1 MKFYKFPIIAAVALS
16 ASMVACDDD
25 DLGPGN
31 PVMQVV
37 SSPSDVHFGDSLE
50 FTINASDASV
60 PLSTIHATLY
70 FGDEPVEETV
80 IRTKESGKDYTGKI
94 YIPYFANVP
103 DGKARLHLS
112 LQNISFTMVEEDREI
127 SITHA
132 QYPYLTLV
140 TKGEN
145 GEETYRM
152 ERTDGDTYAVKA
164 KFPQKL
170 PAKII
175 APATGTYGNE
185 ITFGYASGAVTIN
198 GTNDIPF
205 SNSKAGKYEVTFN
218 TRTFEGAPF
227 VVMKLGNDEFITDD
241 NNADLAVLDINLT
254 QGQPMVFS
262 GIPSFEQWWIDPD
275 FIKVAADGSM
285 TWAPISGSYRIIADQ
300 ANKYFRI
307 YSITGSN
314 PTVLSDDGSGALWV
328 IGNSVGKPKVSTNEV
343 GWTTENAL
351 CMAPVAD
358 KVYQITFIGGKTVK
372 TDGIDFK
379 FFGQMG
385 WGVELKGTVNY
396 VEVPSALVGV
406 GQGKDVNGHDDGNL
420 YLLDGVTLQ
429 QDMRYV
435 FTVDLTGG
443 LNAAKFSVKED
454 GIDDT
459 PVIEVPVL
467 VNDTKIADSGTAM
480 DLTQGMDISVSGTEI
495 EYADPDYFTGEDG
508 EYTFNAVNGKYLV
521 IISKGI
527 LSAKALN
534 SDGTSGTYEGDSKA
548 IWLMGWGVSSPSN
561 SSQFGWDPG
570 KAYSV
575 AQIAPGKYQFSGFA
589 GPEKGSAIGDRFR
602 TDYLSFKF
610 FGQDGWG
617 FEFSDANALTLTEG
631 AKAFLKADGN
641 FLLADGV
648 SLEQGAFYVL
658 TIDTN
663 AMTLDMVKK

>member
-1 MKFYKFPIIAAVALS
+1 MKFYKFPVIAAIALS

-112 LQNISFTMVEEDREI
+112 LQNISFTMVEEDREVAV
-127 SITHA
+127 THA

-140 TKGEN
+140 TKGED

-152 ERTDGDTYAVKA
+152 ERTGEDTYAVKA

-185 ITFGYASGAVTIN
+185 ITFGYASGAVAIN
-198 GTNDIPF
+198 GANDIPF

-218 TRTFEGAPF
+218 TRTFEGSPF
-227 VVMKLGNDEFITDD
+227 VVMKLGVDEFVTDD
-241 NNADLAVLDINLT
+241 NNADLAVLDVNLT
-254 QGQPMVFS
+254 QGQPMEFS
-262 GIPSFEQWWIDPD
+262 GIPSFEQWWIDRD
-275 FIKVAADGSM
+275 FINVAADGSM
-285 TWAPISGSYRIIADQ
+285 TWAPMSGSYRIIADQ

-307 YSITGSN
+307 HSITGSN
-314 PTVLSDDGSGALWV
+314 PTTLSEDGSGALWV
-328 IGNSVGKPKVSTNEV
+328 IGASVGKPKVSTNEV

-351 CMAPVAD
+351 CMAQVAD
-358 KVYQITFIGGKTVK
+358 KVYQITFIGGKTIK
-372 TDGIDFK
+372 TDEINFK

-385 WGVELKGTVNY
+385 WGVELKGSANY
-396 VEVPSALVGV
+396 AEVPSALVGV
-406 GQGKDVNGHDDGNL
+406 GQGQDVNGHDDGNL
-420 YLLDGVTLQ
+420 FLLDGVTLKN
-429 QDMRYV
+429 DMRYV

-443 LNAAKFSVKED
+443 LTAAKFSVKED

-459 PVIEVPVL
+459 PVIEVPVM
-467 VNDTKIADSGTAM
+467 VNDTKIADTGTAM
-480 DLTQGMDISVSGTEI
+480 DLTKGMELSVSGTEI
-495 EYADPDYFTGEDG
+495 TYADPDYFIGEEG
-508 EYTFNAVNGKYLV
+508 EYTFNAIDGKYLV
-521 IISKGI
+521 IVSKGV

-534 SDGTSGTYEGDSKA
+534 SDGTSATFEGDAKGV
-548 IWLMGWGVSSPSN
+548 WLMGWGVSSPSN
-561 SSQFGWDPG
+561 SSQFGWTPG
-570 KAYSV
+570 AAYSV
-575 AQIAPGKYQFSGFA
+575 AQVAPGIYQFSGNA
-589 GPEKGSAIGDRFR
+589 GPEKGSSIGDRFR

-617 FEFSDANALTLTEG
+617 YEFSGDNALALTDN
-631 AKAFLKADGN
+631 AKALLKDAGN
-641 FLLADGV
+641 FELAEGV
-648 SLEQGAFYVL
+648 ELETGAFYVL